1 MKKLGFLF
9 FFITVL
15 SSCEKYATERI
26 QEKSVSPFIFELPAW
41 APKPV
46 IPEDN
51 PLTFEKVE
59 LGKMLFQDKIL
70 SKNNDLS
77 CSSCHNKNLAFSQNI
92 ALPKGDEN
100 AIGFRNSPSLINTV
114 YNKNFFKDGG
124 VKSLELQVLVP
135 LETHF
140 EFNLSVAEAVERLKN
155 NEFYNSAFYEVFGN
169 EPDVFGLTRAIA
181 AYERT
186 LVDFSTKYDKVIFEK
201 TADFTMEELIGFNLF
216 KANCVS
222 CHNGINF
229 TNQQYYNTGF
239 NENISDLGRFR
250 ITRDSS
256 DIGKFKTPN
265 LRNVAITFP
274 YMHDGRI
281 NTLEEVIEHYSIGGE
296 VGSKSELKPMK
307 FNADQKQQL
316 IAFLKTLTSSK
327 YVN

>member
-1 MKKLGFLF
+1 MKKLGILF
-9 FFITVL
+9 FFFIAL
-15 SSCEKYATERI
+15 ASCKKYATDNIKE
-26 QEKSVSPFIFELPAW
+26 ENVSLFINDLPFW
-41 APKPV
+41 APKPI

-51 PLTFEKVE
+51 PLTIKKVE

-70 SKNNDLS
+70 SRNNDLS
-77 CSSCHNKNLAFSQNI
+77 CSSCHNGNLAFAQNI
-92 ALPKGDEN
+92 ALPIGDEN

-140 EFNLSVAEAVERLKN
+140 EFNLSTSEAVERLKN
-155 NEFYNSAFYEVFGN
+155 NEFYNSAFFQVFGN

-201 TADFTMEELIGFNLF
+201 TAYFTKEELKGFNLF
-216 KANCVS
+216 QANCVS
-222 CHNGINF
+222 CHDGINF

-239 NENISDLGRFR
+239 TENISDLGRFR

-265 LRNVAITFP
+265 LRNVATTFP

-281 NTLEEVIEHYSIGGE
+281 NTLEEVIEHYSNGGE
-296 VGSKSELKPMK
+296 VDSKSELKPMN
-307 FNADQKQQL
+307 FSAEQKNQL
-316 IAFLKTLTSSK
+316 IAFLKTLTSTK